1 MSPRLLYGWCQSI
14 YKKITAEKNEKG
26 EVLETQPESGLC
38 ISIMNSVMRM
48 KTVP

>member
-26 EVLETQPESGLC
+26 FLTLPDLWGDRH
-38 ISIMNSVMRM
+38 MR
-48 KTVP
+48 KGCKADL